1 MKTLLN
7 LFLDLCLLRAAPQD
21 IPAAPILLWFT
32 ALLNILTNILIL
44 FADLKRTPLQIM
56 GESIFD
62 VVILFSTLHI
72 ALYWQN
78 LESRFN
84 QTATA
89 IFGSNVLLG
98 LVVVIINNGG
108 GGGEGIIGEI
118 WLLLLLSLMVWQFLV
133 LGHILRHTFE
143 ISLSPAIIAGIIYTL
158 LSYAVLE
165 LIFQ

>member
-1 MKTLLN
+1 MKTLFN
-7 LFLDLCLLRAAPQD
+7 LFLDLCLLRVAPQD
-21 IPAAPILLWFT
+21 IPAAPVLLWLT
-32 ALLNILTNILIL
+32 ALFNILTNILIL

-62 VVILFSTLHI
+62 VVILLSTLRI

-98 LVVVIINNGG
+98 FILAILPNN
-108 GGGEGIIGEI
+108 GGEGIIGEI
-118 WLLLLLSLMVWQFLV
+118 WLLLLLSLLIWQFLV
-133 LGHILRHTFE
+133 LGHILRHAFE

-158 LSYAVLE
+158 LSYMVLE
-165 LIFQ
+165 VIFQ